1 MEAPLFF
8 TYTLTEVDSTM
19 SYVSCLLFQEEV
31 DVKGETGDGLVKAFV
46 PKVIGIVSHWPF
58 LNTYRC
64 VLLIPGIVIRPGSL
78 AGLHLS
84 WFCLLDLEGSCGSCS
99 S

>member
-58 LNTYRC
+58 LNTYRY
-64 VLLIPGIVIRPGSL
+64 VLLIPWYRYPPSDPL

-84 WFCLLDLEGSCGSCS
+84 WFLLDLGGSCGSC
-99 S
+99 